1 MEGMTQAQAIL
12 EVVERECD
20 LEGQITQVLD
30 VTELASYVAD
40 HISSEQPYAVLVYSR
55 RDRLIKVLQ
64 VGVCGL
70 ELGSALVE
78 TANGLVDHHQQCHQ
92 HDTEGHCTKIP
103 LAGDAP
109 DN

>member
-12 EVVERECD
+12 EVVEREND
-20 LEGQITQVLD
+20 LQGQITQVLD
-30 VTELASYVAD
+30 VTELTSYVAD
-40 HISSEQPYAVLVYSR
+40 HISNDEPYGVLVYSR
-55 RDRLIKVLQ
+55 RDRLIKILQ

-78 TANGLVDHHQQCHQ
+78 SANGLVEHHQECHQ
-92 HDTEGHCTKIP
+92 HDTAGHCTKIP
-103 LAGDAP
+103 LVGDAP